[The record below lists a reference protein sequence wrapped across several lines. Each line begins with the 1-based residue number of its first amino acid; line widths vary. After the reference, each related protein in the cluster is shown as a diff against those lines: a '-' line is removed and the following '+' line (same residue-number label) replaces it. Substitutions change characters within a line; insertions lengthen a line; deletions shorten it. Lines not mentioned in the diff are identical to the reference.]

1 MQEVRRDLNGA
12 WILDKTRG
20 QPSMRGYLETM
31 GVHELAIEAHEK
43 GDLESDTVH
52 VITLTDTTLRLK
64 KLSRVNDFTMEV
76 AVINTN
82 NATINNQAAALI
94 DDDELLDAVLSDSK
108 AKQRTIAISDNPSHV
123 KIFTKMSTINGTAA
137 VTDIKTLITND
148 VDIHGNILPVGL
160 KQELTITNELN
171 GKTHT
176 TTRYFVPHKMGG
188 DDNNDES
195 MMMTM
200 VESESNRIVVED
212 TMEED

>member
-43 GDLESDTVH
+43 GDLESDTIH

-82 NATINNQAAALI
+82 NATINNRAAALI

-200 VESESNRIVVED
+200 IESESNRIVVED